1 MSKLAVANVRKCLDI
16 LKRFHEA
23 VVMGSVDEELK
34 TMAKEALDH
43 LDNLFHPDAGEFLHE
58 SKCTDCG
65 VSVQSD
71 TP

>member
-16 LKRFHEA
+16 LKSFYDVA
-23 VVMGSVDEELK
+23 KVDRGNEELK

-43 LDNLFHPDAGEFLHE
+43 LYNLFHPEAGEFQHE
-58 SKCTDCG
+58 GKCSDCG
-65 VSVQSD
+65 VSVQS